1 MEFEEE
7 YDDIETS
14 WIDDFENIDA
24 LYNDFYTEEID
35 SLSVHYLYVN
45 KKSELF
51 HIEKDIIDISNSVL
65 EKKDLKKIL
74 IKNMYL
80 DNKYYRPISIIKY
93 NITIPP
99 KDIDYYIKNSEEFE
113 FIEPKNSINDI
124 NFEESITLFH
134 DINSVYIVFH
144 EQTKTNTKKVFIK
157 SNKLSK
163 RKTKKN
169 KLKH

>member
-7 YDDIETS
+7 YKDIETS

-35 SLSVHYLYVN
+35 SLSMHYLYVN

-65 EKKDLKKIL
+65 EKKDLKNIL

-80 DNKYYRPISIIKY
+80 NNKYYRPISIIKY
-93 NITIPP
+93 NITVPP

-113 FIEPKNSINDI
+113 FIEPKNSITDI

-144 EQTKTNTKKVFIK
+144 EQTKSNTKKVFIK

>member
-24 LYNDFYTEEID
+24 LYNDFYTEQID
-35 SLSVHYLYVN
+35 SLSMHYLYVN

-51 HIEKDIIDISNSVL
+51 HIEKDLIDISNSVL

-93 NITIPP
+93 NITVQP

-134 DINSVYIVFH
+134 DINSIYIVFH
-144 EQTKTNTKKVFIK
+144 EQSKNNTKKVFIK
-157 SNKLSK
+157 SNKLNK

>member
-1 MEFEEE
+1 MDFEEE
-7 YDDIETS
+7 YADIETS

-24 LYNDFYTEEID
+24 LYNDFYTEQLD
-35 SLSVHYLYVN
+35 SLSIHYLYVN

-65 EKKDLKKIL
+65 KKKDLKNIL

-93 NITIPP
+93 NITVAP
-99 KDIDYYIKNSEEFE
+99 KDIDYYVKNSEEFE

-124 NFEESITLFH
+124 NFEESISLFH

-144 EQTKTNTKKVFIK
+144 EQKKSNTKKVFIK
-157 SNKLSK
+157 SNKLNK

-169 KLKH
+169 KLKQ